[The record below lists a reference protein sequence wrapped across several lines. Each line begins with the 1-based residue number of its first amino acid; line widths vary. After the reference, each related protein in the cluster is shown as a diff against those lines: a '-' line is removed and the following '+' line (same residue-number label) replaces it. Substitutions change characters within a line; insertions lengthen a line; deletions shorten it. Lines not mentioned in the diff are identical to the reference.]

1 MNSSLQPQILWKH
14 FFNICKIPHCSHN
27 EQELAQKMIEFARS
41 LSLES
46 EMDKAGNVVI
56 RKPASPGYESK
67 PGIVLQA
74 HLDMV
79 GEKNRSS
86 DHDFDKDPIIP
97 VITGDTVS
105 AKNTTLGADNG
116 IGLAAAMAVLE
127 DKNLKHPPIEALF
140 TVAEETGLIGAAAL
154 TPQFVTA
161 RTLLNLDSEDWGE
174 FCLGCA
180 GGQRSRAVFGFDPII
195 INNSETYFLDKSINK
210 RPYDITVSHLS
221 GGHSGVDIHEHRGN
235 ALKISGLLLTKFT
248 LLCDFEII
256 DICGGSKDNAI
267 PREAFI
273 KISSSPNM
281 TGSLQKCADE
291 LVKSLIP
298 GLHSSDKN
306 LKIQISESNCTG
318 DIKLINSKDSKRL
331 AFFLAAW
338 PDGVKAMS
346 NTINGLVETSSNL
359 AIVKTENDK
368 VHITGSARSSVDS
381 SIEIFETSLD
391 ALAELAGAVIEHDS
405 KYPGWNPDINSPILK
420 KVKKIYTEK
429 YGVEPIVSAIHAGLE
444 CGIIGK
450 NIPDMDM
457 ISFGPDI
464 FNPHCPDEKV
474 TISSVQKFY
483 DFLVHLLES

>member
-1 MNSSLQPQILWKH
+1 
-14 FFNICKIPHCSHN
+14 
-27 EQELAQKMIEFARS
+27 
-41 LSLES
+41 
-46 EMDKAGNVVI
+46 
-56 RKPASPGYESK
+56 
-67 PGIVLQA
+67 
-74 HLDMV
+74 MV

-86 DHDFDKDPIIP
+86 NHDFDKDPIIP
-97 VITGDTVS
+97 LINGDIVS

-154 TPQFVTA
+154 TPEFVTG

-174 FCLGCA
+174 FCVGCA
-180 GGQRSRAVFGFDPII
+180 GGQRSRAIFPFEGIN
-195 INNSETYFLDKSINK
+195 INNSETYFLNESNK
-210 RPYDITVSHLS
+210 KCPYEITISHLC

-235 ALKISGLLLTKFT
+235 ALKIAGLVLTKFS
-248 LLCDFEII
+248 LFCDFEII
-256 DICGGSKDNAI
+256 DIYGGSKDNAI

-291 LVKSLIP
+291 LVKALVP
-298 GLHSSDKN
+298 GLHCSDAN
-306 LKIQISESNCTG
+306 LKIQITESKFTG
-318 DIKLINSKDSKRL
+318 DIKLINSMDSKKL
-331 AFFLAAW
+331 SFFLAAW
-338 PDGVKAMS
+338 PDGVAAMS
-346 NTINGLVETSSNL
+346 NTIKGLVETSSNL
-359 AIVKTENDK
+359 AIVKTDKDK

-391 ALAELAGAVIEHDS
+391 ALAHLSGAVIEHDS
-405 KYPGWNPDINSPILK
+405 KYPGWHPDMNSPILK
-420 KVKKIYTEK
+420 KVKRIYTEK
-429 YGVEPIVSAIHAGLE
+429 YGIEPVVSAIHAGLE

-483 DFLVHLLES
+483 DFLIHLLAS